1 MKVGCNLIY
10 SICLLIYFIYL
21 ICFFILF
28 TFFLKHIIMKAA
40 SYIKNRLIDA
50 TTKSDKEESAD
61 LPDMSTLG
69 GDEEVKEEKGLKIL
83 TLNKLLTRIPI
94 ISKNKRRK

>member
-1 MKVGCNLIY
+1 MYDNVSGICNMYLEVYFDQYIALLNHKKKMKGGCNLIY

-40 SYIKNRLIDA
+40 S
-50 TTKSDKEESAD
+50 
-61 LPDMSTLG
+61 
-69 GDEEVKEEKGLKIL
+69 
-83 TLNKLLTRIPI
+83 
-94 ISKNKRRK
+94 